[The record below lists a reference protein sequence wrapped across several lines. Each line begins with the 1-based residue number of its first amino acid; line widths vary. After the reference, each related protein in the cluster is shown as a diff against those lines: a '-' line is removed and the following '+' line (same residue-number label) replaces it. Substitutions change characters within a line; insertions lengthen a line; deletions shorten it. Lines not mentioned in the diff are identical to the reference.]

1 MWLWLHGFTG
11 SPRSWDSLAAQAGL
25 RESPSAQWL
34 VGHGVDWRS
43 RAVDSFESEVSRLA
57 EVVSDHPRPRL
68 LGGYSMGARVALGLL
83 AQHPGLFDAAVLV
96 GVHPGLED
104 EKARLARR
112 RLDAE
117 WVKLLRDEGL
127 DAFVRAWESLPLF
140 ATQQSLRSETLSEQ
154 RDVRLDHEADG
165 LARALEVLG
174 LAEMPS
180 FRPSLCRSQIPIALV
195 AGSRDTK
202 FSKLARELANGHP
215 HLRAEVVD
223 GVGHNVLLE
232 APNAVGA
239 LMQRAEQ
246 QVAG

>member
-1 MWLWLHGFTG
+1 M
-11 SPRSWDSLAAQAGL
+11 
-25 RESPSAQWL
+25 

-57 EVVSDHPRPRL
+57 EVASDHSRPRL

-83 AQHPGLFDAAVLV
+83 AEHPGLFDAAVLI

-117 WVKLLRDEGL
+117 RVKLLRDEGL

-140 ATQQSLRSETLSEQ
+140 ASQQSLASKTLSDQ
-154 RDVRLDHEADG
+154 RDIRLDHEAEG

-180 FRPSLCRSQIPIALV
+180 FGPSIRRSQTPITLV
-195 AGSRDTK
+195 AGSRDPK
-202 FSKLARELANGHP
+202 FCKLAHELASGHS
-215 HLRAEVVD
+215 HLRAEIVD

-232 APNAVGA
+232 APNVVGA

-246 QVAG
+246 QVVG